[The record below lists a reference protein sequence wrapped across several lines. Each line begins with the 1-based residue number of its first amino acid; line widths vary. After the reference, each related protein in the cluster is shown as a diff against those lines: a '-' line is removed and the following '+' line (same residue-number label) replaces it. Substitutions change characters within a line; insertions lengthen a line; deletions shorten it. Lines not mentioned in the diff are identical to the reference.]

1 MKSSLALALL
11 LLASATSAVAQ
22 QADGTKRSAKSSG
35 TTSREQ
41 LHSGAKQ
48 VAAGI
53 SAAEH
58 ALTPEQL
65 SIAEQIHEGRIACEL
80 GSYVQITADTRNPG
94 YFNVQTKAQRYRMY
108 PVVTATG
115 AIRLEDQKVGAV
127 WLQLANKSM
136 LMNQKLGQRVA
147 DECMSPAQHAV
158 AQALAAKPAPSL
170 FEPATPPQQATA
182 PAADGNTSVV
192 YNK

>member
-1 MKSSLALALL
+1 MPSTPQQIDTWKSRLLDLSRRNRLLHLRPGAALALTNPPAADLYGL
-11 LLASATSAVAQ
+11 LVRRRTLEF
-22 QADGTKRSAKSSG
+22 AD
-35 TTSREQ
+35 
-41 LHSGAKQ
+41 
-48 VAAGI
+48 
-53 SAAEH
+53 

-65 SIAEQIHEGRIACEL
+65 RIAEQIHEGRIACEL
-80 GSYVQITADTRNPG
+80 GTYVQITADARNPG